1 MVPGTSKDGSA
12 SKGLDLPRSLNTEK
26 GSEDDDDLESVA
38 SGNSGSTHK
47 SVKRQR
53 SMDAFAVRTSADQK
67 ARIDMQVARFF
78 FGSNLPFR
86 VVENNEFSKL
96 VELLRPGY
104 QPPNR
109 KALAGDL
116 LDTVHEVIQSMK
128 AEITDDRSTLTI
140 MQDGWS
146 NVKKYAIIAH
156 CVHNGTKAYLLNITD
171 PGSTKKTA
179 EYCAELTEKAITE
192 VSDHFDKEVSC
203 PSPSLSVTIV
213 IHIINFVLP
222 NRQDKIV

>member
-26 GSEDDDDLESVA
+26 GSEDEDDLESVA

-53 SMDAFAVRTSADQK
+53 SMDAFALRTSADQK

-96 VELLRPGY
+96 QHL
-104 QPPNR
+104 
-109 KALAGDL
+109 
-116 LDTVHEVIQSMK
+116 
-128 AEITDDRSTLTI
+128 
-140 MQDGWS
+140 
-146 NVKKYAIIAH
+146 
-156 CVHNGTKAYLLNITD
+156 
-171 PGSTKKTA
+171 
-179 EYCAELTEKAITE
+179 
-192 VSDHFDKEVSC
+192 KE
-203 PSPSLSVTIV
+203 IV
-213 IHIINFVLP
+213 INKNLFSSQNFANQNAVL
-222 NRQDKIV
+222 QLSKV

>member
-26 GSEDDDDLESVA
+26 GSEDEDDLESVA

-104 QPPNR
+104 QPSNR
-109 KALAGDL
+109 KALAGNL
-116 LDTVHEVIQSMK
+116 LDTVHEEVIQSMK

-146 NVKKYAIIAH
+146 NVKKLCHYCSLCTQWH
-156 CVHNGTKAYLLNITD
+156 EGLFTD
-171 PGSTKKTA
+171 YNRPR
-179 EYCAELTEKAITE
+179 
-192 VSDHFDKEVSC
+192 FNKEDSRILRRVDIKSYY
-203 PSPSLSVTIV
+203 
-213 IHIINFVLP
+213 
-222 NRQDKIV
+222 